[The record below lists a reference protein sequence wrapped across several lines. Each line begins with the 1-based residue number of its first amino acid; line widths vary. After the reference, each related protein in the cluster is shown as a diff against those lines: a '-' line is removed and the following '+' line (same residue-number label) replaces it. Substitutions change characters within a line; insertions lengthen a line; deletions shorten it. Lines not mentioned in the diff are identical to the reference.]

1 MILSRYIK
9 RHYNKKDGLR
19 LGQRFVNEY
28 IKHPW
33 PELFYQVDQAKTIQ
47 LIMKWMEDLQ
57 YDTLPEPPRY
67 AVGKE

>member
-1 MILSRYIK
+1 MNLSRYIK
-9 RHYNKKDGLR
+9 RHYNRKDGLR

-33 PELFYQVDQAKTIQ
+33 PELFYTEDSGKAITI
-47 LIMKWMEDLQ
+47 ITEWMKDLQ
-57 YDTLPEPPRY
+57 YDTLPEPIN